1 MRLISLL
8 LLFLVF
14 SCARPSVP
22 AVVKQA
28 ATKEKRVQIQ
38 YRDLQVLK
46 TQEFLGD
53 ELVLVRALGIIEE
66 NQIKP
71 ISVASTY
78 LGRVKK
84 GQVLRLDTLKPL
96 SVRLL
101 PGQKLSL
108 QISLFETE
116 NYEPAKK
123 IVHRFNELSG
133 VLAFPLALTGP
144 ENPVAWMLWGAKAS
158 SFGLDWLSQLDGK
171 DVLGVSETQWDYDT
185 IKSGVRTG
193 KWEGGRK
200 AVDAY
205 QYQYAFLIKLE

>member
-1 MRLISLL
+1 LGARKFSLFDTARARSMRLISLL

-28 ATKEKRVQIQ
+28 ASKEIKVQIQ
-38 YRDLQVLK
+38 YRDLKVLK

-53 ELVLVRALGIIEE
+53 ELVLVRALGIIEK

-84 GQVLRLDTLKPL
+84 GQVIQLDTLKPL

-101 PGQKLSL
+101 PGQRLSL

-133 VLAFPLALTGP
+133 LLAFPLAFTGP
-144 ENPVAWMLWGAKAS
+144 ENPVAWMVWGVKAS
-158 SFGLDWLSQLDGK
+158 SFGLEWMSQLDGK
-171 DVLGVSETQWDYDT
+171 DLLGVSETQWDYQT
-185 IKSGVRTG
+185 IQSVVRLS
-193 KWEGGRK
+193 
-200 AVDAY
+200 
-205 QYQYAFLIKLE
+205 LIHI